1 MNNYTCERN
10 AEQEIIGNKTIIF
23 SANKNKPNKD
33 FIDLYN
39 ILQRNVEVLER
50 VEKLLEIQEVE

>member
-1 MNNYTCERN
+1 MRSEYVKLQDG
-10 AEQEIIGNKTIIF
+10 QEIKANKTIIF
-23 SANKNKPNKD
+23 SKNTTSNKD

-50 VEKLLEIQEVE
+50 VEKLLEDNQ

>member
-1 MNNYTCERN
+1 MRSDTVELKDG
-10 AEQEIIGNKTIIF
+10 QIIKANKTIIF
-23 SANKNKPNKD
+23 SKNITPNND

-50 VEKLLEIQEVE
+50 VEKLLEEYE